1 MNLATLIGLVILLL
15 AIALILV
22 YFLRQA
28 FDSSDTS
35 RIDEMPEDDPY
46 LNDRDQAHDRHL

>member
-15 AIALILV
+15 FIALILV

-35 RIDEMPEDDPY
+35 RIDAIPEDDSY
-46 LNDRDQAHDRHL
+46 LNDRDSAHDRNL